1 MERLEKEAQHFELHQ
16 RCSVNASVCGSAL
29 SDDRL
34 ETEEQ
39 EDIQLTPF
47 LRPSMSRS
55 RRAEEVD

>member
-1 MERLEKEAQHFELHQ
+1 MERLEKEAQHSELHQ
-16 RCSVNASVCGSAL
+16 RCNMNSSVCGSAL

-39 EDIQLTPF
+39 EDIQLTSF